1 MNMILRYVFTIVIV
15 LYFALP
21 GVAQETETEFSTLL
35 EKATPTALPQFPV
48 AKRTGS
54 DVLDDGLKG
63 RVKSVR
69 EEKEYL
75 DGTGYPA
82 NRRFKTLQEYNAAGN
97 LVRQVFAD
105 YRGNISF
112 VVVYGY
118 LDGKRVSKAG
128 TSIRHAYDPPPMLV
142 PLATPSVP
150 QKKGDE
156 RYTSSWEYKY
166 DEKGRLVEEL
176 QSNNIGEV
184 INKTTYLYKPGQ
196 IIRTFCSLPCTTKFI
211 STQTHDD
218 QGNVIKS
225 VYDNGQ
231 TTRSID
237 LEEDY
242 KYLSFDEKGSWLK
255 REVTG
260 KIAATATTDKPIH
273 YIEYR
278 TITYFP

>member
-1 MNMILRYVFTIVIV
+1 MAICC
-15 LYFALP
+15 ALP
-21 GVAQETETEFSTLL
+21 AVAQETETEFAALL
-35 EKATPTALPQFPV
+35 EKATPAVLPQSPV

-82 NRRFKTLQEYNAAGN
+82 NRHLMTLQEYNVTGN

-142 PLATPSVP
+142 PLAATPAS
-150 QKKGDE
+150 QRKADE

-166 DEKGRLVEEL
+166 DDKGRLVEEL
-176 QSNNIGEV
+176 QSNNMGEV
-184 INKTTYLYKPGQ
+184 INKTSYVYKPGQ
-196 IIRTFCSLPCTTKFI
+196 TFRTFCSLPCTTKFI
-211 STQTHDD
+211 STQTLDA
-218 QGNVIKS
+218 QGNVTMS

-231 TTRSID
+231 TTRPID
-237 LEEDY
+237 LEEEY
-242 KYLSFDEKGSWLK
+242 RYLLFDVKGNWLK